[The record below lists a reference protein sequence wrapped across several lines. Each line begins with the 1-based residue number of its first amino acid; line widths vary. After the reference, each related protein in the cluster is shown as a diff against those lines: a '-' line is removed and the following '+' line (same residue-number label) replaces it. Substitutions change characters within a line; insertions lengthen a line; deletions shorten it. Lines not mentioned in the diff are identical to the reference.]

1 MKILLAADGSDF
13 TRRAAQY
20 LVEHVKE
27 LAKKPEVHILHVH
40 APIPYARAAAVAGSD
55 VVHRYHQEESEAA
68 LKVAEDVLAAA
79 GIPHHSAWV
88 AGDVAPAVAKH
99 SRDKQIDLI
108 VMGSHGHGQLRNLAL
123 GSVADAVLRE
133 TKVPVLIVR

>member
-1 MKILLAADGSDF
+1 MKILLAADGSDY

-20 LVEHVKE
+20 LVQHVKE
-27 LAKKPEVHILHVH
+27 LAKPPEVYLLNVH
-40 APIPYARAAAVAGSD
+40 APIPYARAATVAGSD
-55 VVHRYHQEESEAA
+55 AVSRYHQEECEAA
-68 LKVAEDVLAAA
+68 LKVAEDVLSAA
-79 GIPHHSAWV
+79 GLEHHSAWIAGNV
-88 AGDVAPAVAKH
+88 ASCIAMHAKE
-99 SRDKQIDLI
+99 KQVDLI